1 MELTIKLEDSTKN
14 LVPNWA
20 SKATHYYENEYRE
33 QQIAMMKDEKILIT
47 GSDIGWVVYE
57 SSMEE
62 AKAEVN
68 RLCSGEII

>member
-1 MELTIKLEDSTKN
+1 
-14 LVPNWA
+14 
-20 SKATHYYENEYRE
+20 
-33 QQIAMMKDEKILIT
+33 MKDEKILIT